1 MHEHRQGRQPQSGP
15 VAMTNPNDVP
25 SELAP
30 AAMTRQIQ
38 QRAIATRAAIL
49 AEAAKSFDASGY
61 SSASINSLIA
71 NSDLTKG
78 AIFHHFPSKG
88 AIAQQLVQG
97 WTSAAEEAFS
107 AAATTG
113 EPSSARLRAVF
124 LDLAN
129 QIENDVQLRAGIKLT
144 LEPAVEGAHQAYR
157 RWVDATSDVVE
168 DGIAE
173 AMIDDS
179 ALGHRLAWN
188 LCAGFAGAVN
198 AIPALREDLDLP
210 TRIDDLLTVHLAAV
224 VAR

>member
-1 MHEHRQGRQPQSGP
+1 
-15 VAMTNPNDVP
+15 MTDLNDVP
-25 SELAP
+25 SGLAP

-49 AEAAKSFDASGY
+49 AEAAKAFDASGY

-107 AAATTG
+107 EAATTG
-113 EPSSARLRAVF
+113 ESSSSQLRAVF

-129 QIENDVQLRAGIKLT
+129 QIENDVHLRAGMKLT

-157 RWVDATSDVVE
+157 QWVDATSDVVE
-168 DGIAE
+168 DGIRDAT
-173 AMIDDS
+173 IDDS
-179 ALGHRLAWN
+179 VLGHRLAWN

-198 AIPALREDLDLP
+198 AIPALREDVDLP
-210 TRIDDLLTVHLAAV
+210 ARIDDLLTAHLAAV
-224 VAR
+224 VRA